1 MGNARSVHVACKAE
15 YRSICRS
22 VELTADVLFYW
33 CFFSFLN
40 VPGTSEVVVVLILIF
55 GYVYSAL
62 LSAVASLSLYTLGR
76 GNKYQ
81 EDNDEKADT
90 SEKLGGLKKQRQ
102 NKVKPGRT
110 RVSKN
115 PGTSQQSE
123 TTKNLSQNA
132 PQKKGSAGARRKYF
146 CRLKPKRRSIPNK
159 HLIAVL
165 AGEG

>member
-110 RVSKN
+110 RVSEN
-115 PGTSQQSE
+115 PGTSQSE
-123 TTKNLSQNA
+123 TTKTLSQNA
-132 PQKKGSAGARRKYF
+132 PTTKKGIR
-146 CRLKPKRRSIPNK
+146 RRSTKIFLQVK
-159 HLIAVL
+159 T
-165 AGEG
+165 